1 MGSGLKSKKKNEG
14 MPIYLPNEEE
24 ISWRDFCIE
33 NNIRI
38 SPLGIH
44 GEKKKW
50 KIGISLGSYKKGEKM
65 HIAPSI
71 YDTNTIWVEYYRMC
85 KFYYDKYRK

>member
-24 ISWRDFCIE
+24 TKWRDFCVQ

-38 SPLGIH
+38 SPLGIN

-50 KIGISLGSYKKGEKM
+50 KIGISLGPYKKGEKM
-65 HIAPSI
+65 HIAPSV
-71 YDTNTIWVEYYRMC
+71 YDANTIWIEYYRMC
-85 KFYYDKYRK
+85 KFYYDKHRK

>member
-1 MGSGLKSKKKNEG
+1 MGSGLKRKKKNES

-24 ISWRDFCIE
+24 IKWRNFCVE

-38 SPLGIH
+38 SPLGIN

-50 KIGISLGSYKKGEKM
+50 KIGISLGLYKKGEKM
-65 HIAPSI
+65 HIAPSV
-71 YDTNTIWVEYYRMC
+71 YDADTIWIEYYRMC
-85 KFYYDKYRK
+85 KFYYDKHRK